1 MDIRIEGNT
10 IIIRKLKRSD
20 AQSIFQHA
28 KHSDIARYTM
38 VPHPYKLKDAEDF
51 IKITHRKICKKESCE
66 LGIELKEIGQ
76 IIGMVGLMNIDYKNK
91 NAEIG
96 YWLGKEYW
104 GKKIMKEAI
113 FLILGFG
120 FKQLKLVRIYA
131 RVMHPNIASAGLLE
145 KQGFKYE
152 GRLRKATLRE
162 DKWMDELRYSILSNE
177 FKFK

>member
-1 MDIRIEGNT
+1 
-10 IIIRKLKRSD
+10 
-20 AQSIFQHA
+20 
-28 KHSDIARYTM
+28 
-38 VPHPYKLKDAEDF
+38 
-51 IKITHRKICKKESCE
+51 
-66 LGIELKEIGQ
+66 
-76 IIGMVGLMNIDYKNK
+76 MNIDYKNM

-104 GKKIMKEAI
+104 GKKIMKEAV

-120 FKQLKLVRIYA
+120 FEQLKLVRIYA
-131 RVMHPNIASAGLLE
+131 RVMHPNIASAKLLE

-162 DKWMDELRYSILSNE
+162 DKWMDELRYSILRNE

>member
-38 VPHPYKLKDAEDF
+38 IPHPYKLKDAEDF

-76 IIGMVGLMNIDYKNK
+76 IIGMVGLMNIDYKNM

-104 GKKIMKEAI
+104 GKKIMKEAV

-120 FKQLKLVRIYA
+120 FEQLKLVRIYA
-131 RVMHPNIASAGLLE
+131 RVMHPNIASAKLLE

-162 DKWMDELRYSILSNE
+162 DKWMDELRYSILRNE